1 MAALDDLLRQV
12 PISQIAQKL
21 GVDDSTAEG
30 VVKQALPTLLGRLDR
45 NAQDS
50 QGADSLA
57 SALDGRDTTLA
68 DREINLDEVDT
79 DDGEKI
85 VDRILGEDKDT
96 AIRALADG
104 ADGTGGGDE
113 SLVAKVLPMIA
124 PIVMAYLAKQYMGSK
139 GGLGGMLGSVLS
151 GQQSQGGLGGVLGG
165 LLGGG
170 KN

>member
-1 MAALDDLLRQV
+1 MAAFDDLLRQV

-21 GVDDSTAEG
+21 GVDDATAEG

-50 QGADSLA
+50 QGAESLA
-57 SALDGRDTTLA
+57 HALDGRDTTLA
-68 DREINLDEVDT
+68 DREIDMDEVDT
-79 DDGEKI
+79 NDGEKI

-96 AIRALADG
+96 AIHALAG
-104 ADGTGGGDE
+104 SSGGGDE
-113 SLVAKVLPMIA
+113 SLVSKVLPMIA

-139 GGLGGMLGSVLS
+139 GGLGGVLGSVLG
-151 GQQSQGGLGGVLGG
+151 GQQSQGGLGGMLGG